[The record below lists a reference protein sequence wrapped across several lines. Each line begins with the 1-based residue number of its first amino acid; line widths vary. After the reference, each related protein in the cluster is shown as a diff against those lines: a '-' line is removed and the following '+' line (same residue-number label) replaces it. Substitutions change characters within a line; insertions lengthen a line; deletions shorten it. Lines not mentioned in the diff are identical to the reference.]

1 MLETQI
7 SPELMSIAGK
17 SVIITG
23 GTTGVG
29 RATAILLASHKAR
42 LLIFGRTQAPLND
55 AIRAI
60 QSRGGEVVGLTA
72 DVTKKEDVKRVFQM
86 ADQKF
91 GGVDIL
97 INNAGLGGGS
107 VVDTSLEEQEYL
119 VRTNLLGYMLVA
131 HEAIQRMKAKGEGQ
145 IIFIGSM
152 SADVHETGSSAY
164 VATKSGILGLT
175 QSLRKEVN
183 PMGIRVALIE
193 PGELGSDMD
202 PHPIKEQRRRQAQM
216 VELKAE
222 DVADAI
228 YYILTRPKRTDI
240 IELKLRAHLQLI

>member
-1 MLETQI
+1 MSENQTN
-7 SPELMSIAGK
+7 SELISIAGK

-29 RATAILLASHKAR
+29 RATALLLASHQAR

-55 AIRAI
+55 AVKAI
-60 QSRGGEVVGLTA
+60 QSKGGEVVGLTA
-72 DVTKKEDVKRVFQM
+72 DVTKKEDVQRVFQM

-107 VVDTSLEEQEYL
+107 IVDTSLEEQEYL
-119 VRTNLLGYMLVA
+119 VRTNLIGYMLVA
-131 HEAIQRMKAKGEGQ
+131 HEAIQRMKTKGEGQ

-152 SADVHETGSSAY
+152 SADVHEAGSSVY
-164 VATKSGILGLT
+164 VATKSGVLGLAQT
-175 QSLRKEVN
+175 LRKEVN

-193 PGELGSDMD
+193 PGALGSDMD
-202 PHPIKEQRRRQAQM
+202 PHPVEEQRRRQAQM
-216 VELKAE
+216 VQLKAE